1 MIIEHRGMENDL
13 RSSVKVHL
21 DMLEQKI
28 IRMYATMMRQ
38 GRQQAA
44 MGKNFT

>member
-1 MIIEHRGMENDL
+1 MIIEQREIENDL
-13 RSSVKVHL
+13 RSSVKVHQ
-21 DMLEQKI
+21 DTLEQKI

-44 MGKNFT
+44 WVNE

>member
-1 MIIEHRGMENDL
+1 MENDL